1 MGGAGLEIK
10 SPNARH
16 AAVERN
22 EKLCAYGKLQF
33 EVEEEEEEE
42 EEIREIN
49 PKTKRKQ
56 EVGRMYVKLYID
68 VGVFL
73 GYLWGCFTRSN
84 RASFL

>member
-33 EVEEEEEEE
+33 EVEEEEEE
-42 EEIREIN
+42 IREIN

-56 EVGRMYVKLYID
+56 VGRMYVKL
-68 VGVFL
+68 
-73 GYLWGCFTRSN
+73 
-84 RASFL
+84 

>member
-42 EEIREIN
+42 IREIN

-56 EVGRMYVKLYID
+56 VGRMYVKL
-68 VGVFL
+68 
-73 GYLWGCFTRSN
+73 
-84 RASFL
+84 

>member
-33 EVEEEEEEE
+33 EVEEEEE
-42 EEIREIN
+42 IREIN

-56 EVGRMYVKLYID
+56 VGRMYVKL
-68 VGVFL
+68 
-73 GYLWGCFTRSN
+73 
-84 RASFL
+84 

>member
-56 EVGRMYVKLYID
+56 VRRMYVKL
-68 VGVFL
+68 
-73 GYLWGCFTRSN
+73 
-84 RASFL
+84 